1 MTTKKDK
8 LNAIFG
14 LILFLLILIG
24 GMLDTQIL
32 EEQKTKEIINYADT
46 VEVFLNDSIVI
57 FNWIIMD
64 INKQIKNNVATVQTV
79 NYYKDIKKLAL
90 NSTN

>member
-8 LNAIFG
+8 LNAICR

-32 EEQKTKEIINYADT
+32 EEQKTKEIINSPDT
-46 VEVFLNDSIVI
+46 VEVFLNDSIVV
-57 FNWIIMD
+57 FN
-64 INKQIKNNVATVQTV
+64 
-79 NYYKDIKKLAL
+79 
-90 NSTN
+90 

>member
-1 MTTKKDK
+1 MITKKDK
-8 LNAIFG
+8 LNAICG

-32 EEQKTKEIINYADT
+32 EEQKTKEITNYIDT

-57 FNWIIMD
+57 FN
-64 INKQIKNNVATVQTV
+64 
-79 NYYKDIKKLAL
+79 
-90 NSTN
+90 

>member
-1 MTTKKDK
+1 MITKKDK
-8 LNAIFG
+8 LNEICG

-32 EEQKTKEIINYADT
+32 EEQKTKEITNYPDT

-57 FNWIIMD
+57 FN
-64 INKQIKNNVATVQTV
+64 
-79 NYYKDIKKLAL
+79 
-90 NSTN
+90 

>member
-1 MTTKKDK
+1 MTIKKDK
-8 LNAIFG
+8 LNAICG

-32 EEQKTKEIINYADT
+32 EEQKTKEIINYPDT

-57 FNWIIMD
+57 FN
-64 INKQIKNNVATVQTV
+64 
-79 NYYKDIKKLAL
+79 
-90 NSTN
+90 

>member
-8 LNAIFG
+8 LNAICG

-32 EEQKTKEIINYADT
+32 EEQKTKEINNYADA

-57 FNWIIMD
+57 FN
-64 INKQIKNNVATVQTV
+64 
-79 NYYKDIKKLAL
+79 
-90 NSTN
+90 

>member
-8 LNAIFG
+8 LNAICG

-32 EEQKTKEIINYADT
+32 EEQKTKEIIKSPGT

-57 FNWIIMD
+57 FN
-64 INKQIKNNVATVQTV
+64 
-79 NYYKDIKKLAL
+79 
-90 NSTN
+90 

>member
-1 MTTKKDK
+1 MIFYQKKTITTFIQKDITMTTKKDK
-8 LNAIFG
+8 LNAICG

-32 EEQKTKEIINYADT
+32 EEQKTKEIINSPDT

-57 FNWIIMD
+57 FN
-64 INKQIKNNVATVQTV
+64 
-79 NYYKDIKKLAL
+79 
-90 NSTN
+90 